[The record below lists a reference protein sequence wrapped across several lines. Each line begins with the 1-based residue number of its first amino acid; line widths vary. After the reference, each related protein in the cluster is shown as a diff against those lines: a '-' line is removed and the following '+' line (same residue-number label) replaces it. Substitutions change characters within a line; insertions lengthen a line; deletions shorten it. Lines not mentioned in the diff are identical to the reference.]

1 MTGPLEWRRLEDERL
16 PQPVCTLCGEVAW
29 QNPKP
34 TASGLITR
42 RRADGVVEVLLVR
55 RAKEPYRD
63 QWDCPGGFVDSDEH
77 PEHTVRREMREELG
91 LDVEIVR
98 FVGIFMDEYGD
109 GGESTL
115 NVYYEA
121 VIRGGEISPASDV
134 SEAAW
139 VPLDRLPEPIA
150 FQNSREALR
159 VLKEGSSPPTNG
171 TCGD

>member
-1 MTGPLEWRRLEDERL
+1 MMLRFCPHCAGPLEWRRLEDERL
-16 PQPVCTLCGEVAW
+16 PQPVCTRCGEVIW

-34 TASGLITR
+34 TASALITR
-42 RRADGVVEVLLVR
+42 RGADGMVEVLLVR

-63 QWDCPGGFVDSDEH
+63 QWDCPGGFVDPDEH
-77 PEHTVRREMREELG
+77 PEQTVRRELCEELG
-91 LDVEIVR
+91 LNVEITR

-115 NVYYEA
+115 NVYYET
-121 VIRGGEISPASDV
+121 VIQGGEISPASDV

-139 VPLDRLPEPIA
+139 FPLERLPEPIA

-159 VLKEGSSPPTNG
+159 ALRITS
-171 TCGD
+171 